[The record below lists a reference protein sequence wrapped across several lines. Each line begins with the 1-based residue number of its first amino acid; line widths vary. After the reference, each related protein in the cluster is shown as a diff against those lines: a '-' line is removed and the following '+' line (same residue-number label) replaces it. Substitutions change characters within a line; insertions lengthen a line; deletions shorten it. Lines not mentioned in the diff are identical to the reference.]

1 MAVDGEDKPEQQ
13 VGKLDVADSAL
24 IKHEHHAGEAD
35 LQQEQPQ
42 QQQVDTV
49 QVRMSQ
55 ADAEVDP
62 MQNGHPA
69 DLGAGCGLL
78 HLVKSEPAAL
88 KAVSTSLGEYF
99 AQEPNELPT
108 DSNSIT
114 TMGGLAH
121 AAAHFGLANAM
132 GNGEYP
138 MSSRMAAGIHPNH
151 VQAAVPMVAVGPV
164 ASAVKHEDASHQAP
178 GLGFQSEDAS
188 HRALGLGFQRENASH
203 QAPGL
208 GFQSDASHGGLG
220 FESDDSPM
228 SDVDVVD
235 LHNAYVKPERKP
247 LLRHVSG
254 SRGGGEMGQAAKM
267 GVDVQDR
274 PASPAAHA
282 NGSEF
287 GEISAFRVLWKYC
300 IAFGLLQIL
309 TGIRAS
315 LSCVCVRMHSVFGM
329 LPSILPVQA
338 SPINGLFSCVV
349 AGSELQQQNQLF
361 MQVPLGYTV
370 LVDTVMWL
378 SCQSTC

>member
-1 MAVDGEDKPEQQ
+1 MVRQCLRTLPCHAGMAVDGEDKPEQQ

-121 AAAHFGLANAM
+121 AAAHVGLANAM

-151 VQAAVPMVAVGPV
+151 VQSAVPMVGVGPV

-188 HRALGLGFQRENASH
+188 HRALGLGF
-203 QAPGL
+203 
-208 GFQSDASHGGLG
+208 D
-220 FESDDSPM
+220 SDDSPM

-235 LHNAYVKPERKP
+235 LHNAYVKPEREP

-254 SRGGGEMGQAAKM
+254 SRGGGGMGQAAKM
-267 GVDVQDR
+267 GVNVQDR

-282 NGSEF
+282 NGSEL
-287 GEISAFRVLWKYC
+287 GEISAFRMLWKYC
-300 IAFGLLQIL
+300 VPFGLVQFLQ
-309 TGIRAS
+309 
-315 LSCVCVRMHSVFGM
+315 V
-329 LPSILPVQA
+329 
-338 SPINGLFSCVV
+338 
-349 AGSELQQQNQLF
+349 
-361 MQVPLGYTV
+361 
-370 LVDTVMWL
+370 
-378 SCQSTC
+378 